1 MTDCM
6 GPAHR
11 AATSESGARSAGP
24 LLSGNLE
31 TVFTDVPP
39 RAWGGE
45 GEGKGGDVVC
55 TLSVSKKKNTK
66 SDFLISF
73 VREISDNFGSKKA

>member
-1 MTDCM
+1 M

-11 AATSESGARSAGP
+11 AATSESGARSAGL

-39 RAWGGE
+39 RTWGGLV
-45 GEGKGGDVVC
+45 GEERGWAKAGGEADS
-55 TLSVSKKKNTK
+55 L
-66 SDFLISF
+66 
-73 VREISDNFGSKKA
+73 